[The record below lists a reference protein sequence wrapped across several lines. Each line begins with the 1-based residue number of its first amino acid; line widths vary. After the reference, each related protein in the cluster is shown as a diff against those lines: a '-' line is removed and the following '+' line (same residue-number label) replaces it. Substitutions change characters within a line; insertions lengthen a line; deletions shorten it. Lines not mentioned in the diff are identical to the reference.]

1 MRPKTGLLLF
11 WTLAIVVILDL
22 LFSVAFAKAMQAN
35 RVSPTTGALFYY
47 GRGLLLQVVLILFSI
62 VCWSHLFS
70 YFRVHGRGVVVAG
83 LFTAMSVVVVYTL
96 SGFVLSC
103 FFMFVDY
110 LLSSMMSLK

>member
-1 MRPKTGLLLF
+1 MKSKAGLLLF

-22 LFSVAFAKAMQAN
+22 LFSVVFIKAMQAN

-47 GRGLLLQVVLILFSI
+47 GRAVLLQVVLILFSI
-62 VCWSHLFS
+62 VCWLHLFS
-70 YFRVHGRGVVVAG
+70 YFRLHGRGVLVAG

-96 SGFVLSC
+96 SGFVLSS

-110 LLSSMMSLK
+110 LLSSMMSTR